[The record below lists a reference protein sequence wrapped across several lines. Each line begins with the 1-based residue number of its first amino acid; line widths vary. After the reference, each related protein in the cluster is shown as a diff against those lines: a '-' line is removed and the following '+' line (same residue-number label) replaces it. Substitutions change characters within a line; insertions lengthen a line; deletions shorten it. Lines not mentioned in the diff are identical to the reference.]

1 VLFLL
6 LGMTTMAQQSLE
18 IEATLNAT
26 KHTIAIDQKIV
37 FENTS
42 NDTLSEIYLY
52 DWANSFSSKTSPL
65 AKRFA
70 EHYENAFHFESN
82 ADRGMTIIKQVFSE
96 SNTLIPWERG
106 SEVDI
111 LKVIP
116 ENPILPGESYTFNLK
131 YESKISNSKFTR
143 YGVTK
148 DLEYKLRYWFIAPA
162 VYDGEWHIYSNR
174 NTDDL
179 YMRPSTFDVTFHFPK
194 HYVLTSDLDEVSET
208 LSETHKTVRLHG
220 DDRMGAM
227 AYFDIGHK
235 FFYVDSANLLVATD
249 IENKRLQTHLGAV
262 MIDRITHFLEEN
274 LGPYPF
280 DKMVVSDADY
290 RTNPVYGLNLLPS
303 FISPFPDGFE
313 YDMEQLKTI
322 TRHYINNTMNFHPRK
337 DYWLQHAFQIY
348 LMMKYVDTY
357 YPDMKLLG
365 SFSNWIVVRWSH
377 AADLEINDQYQYL
390 YMNMAR
396 RNIQQALTTE
406 KDSLL
411 KFNMNIANPYYGGSG
426 LQYLNDYLGEDIVA
440 NSIKEFYNKNK
451 LKPVSSADFEELLA
465 EKTDLPIHWFFDD
478 FADTRSTIDF
488 KIRKVEK
495 KEDSLKV
502 FIQNKKKTSLPVSL
516 YGLNKKDIVYKTW
529 VKPFDSITAITIPS
543 KDIRKLALNYEGV
556 IPEYNQRDNYK
567 SVKGLFN
574 KPLQFRLFQ
583 DVEDPHYHQLFFMP
597 VFQYNLYDGLSLGL
611 EMYNKTFLPKQLD
624 YGFKPFIGLKSNSI
638 VGSASVHYTQFTEEE
653 NLFAI
658 YYGFS
663 GNHYSYDRNLF
674 YKRFSPYMTFVF
686 RPKDLRESKRQYINL
701 RSVTVHRDENKKHPN
716 QDPNYSVFNAQYVYT
731 KPQLTDYFRTVVD
744 YQVSSKFSKI
754 SLQMEYRK
762 LFLNNRHLDLRF
774 FAGTFLFNDSR
785 KDGDFFSF
793 ALDRPS
799 DYLFDYNYYGRS
811 EDRGFFSQ
819 QLIVAEGGFKSKLTP
834 AYADSWMATINASTS
849 IWRWIYAYGDVGLVR
864 NKGHRPQAV
873 FDSGVRVSLVADY
886 FEVYFPMYSN
896 LGFEPNLPNYE
907 EKIRFIIT
915 LSPETLFKLFTRR
928 WY

>member
-1 VLFLL
+1 
-6 LGMTTMAQQSLE
+6 
-18 IEATLNAT
+18 
-26 KHTIAIDQKIV
+26 
-37 FENTS
+37 
-42 NDTLSEIYLY
+42 
-52 DWANSFSSKTSPL
+52 
-65 AKRFA
+65 
-70 EHYENAFHFESN
+70 
-82 ADRGMTIIKQVFSE
+82 
-96 SNTLIPWERG
+96 
-106 SEVDI
+106 
-111 LKVIP
+111 
-116 ENPILPGESYTFNLK
+116 
-131 YESKISNSKFTR
+131 
-143 YGVTK
+143 
-148 DLEYKLRYWFIAPA
+148 
-162 VYDGEWHIYSNR
+162 
-174 NTDDL
+174 
-179 YMRPSTFDVTFHFPK
+179 
-194 HYVLTSDLDEVSET
+194 
-208 LSETHKTVRLHG
+208 
-220 DDRMGAM
+220 
-227 AYFDIGHK
+227 
-235 FFYVDSANLLVATD
+235 
-249 IENKRLQTHLGAV
+249 
-262 MIDRITHFLEEN
+262 
-274 LGPYPF
+274 
-280 DKMVVSDADY
+280 
-290 RTNPVYGLNLLPS
+290 
-303 FISPFPDGFE
+303 
-313 YDMEQLKTI
+313 
-322 TRHYINNTMNFHPRK
+322 
-337 DYWLQHAFQIY
+337 
-348 LMMKYVDTY
+348 
-357 YPDMKLLG
+357 
-365 SFSNWIVVRWSH
+365 
-377 AADLEINDQYQYL
+377 
-390 YMNMAR
+390 
-396 RNIQQALTTE
+396 
-406 KDSLL
+406 
-411 KFNMNIANPYYGGSG
+411 
-426 LQYLNDYLGEDIVA
+426 
-440 NSIKEFYNKNK
+440 
-451 LKPVSSADFEELLA
+451 
-465 EKTDLPIHWFFDD
+465 
-478 FADTRSTIDF
+478 
-488 KIRKVEK
+488 
-495 KEDSLKV
+495 
-502 FIQNKKKTSLPVSL
+502 
-516 YGLNKKDIVYKTW
+516 
-529 VKPFDSITAITIPS
+529 
-543 KDIRKLALNYEGV
+543 
-556 IPEYNQRDNYK
+556 
-567 SVKGLFN
+567 
-574 KPLQFRLFQ
+574 
-583 DVEDPHYHQLFFMP
+583 
-597 VFQYNLYDGLSLGL
+597 
-611 EMYNKTFLPKQLD
+611 MYNKTFLPKQLD

-701 RSVTVHRDENKKHPN
+701 RSVTVHRDENEKHPN